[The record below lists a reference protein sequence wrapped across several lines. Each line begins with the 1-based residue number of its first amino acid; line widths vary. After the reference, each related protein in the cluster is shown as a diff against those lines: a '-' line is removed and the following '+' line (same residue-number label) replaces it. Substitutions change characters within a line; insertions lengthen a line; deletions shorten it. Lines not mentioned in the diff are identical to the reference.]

1 MGTQMWFA
9 GGQEDRGGGVLVEE
23 PGSALY
29 SLHRTPLMVWEKH
42 SYPG

>member
-1 MGTQMWFA
+1 MGGA
-9 GGQEDRGGGVLVEE
+9 VEE

-42 SYPG
+42 AYPG